1 MDAVRLRRMT
11 ALQKPDGGVR
21 GIVTGDVLRRVV
33 SRTIAQQIMPAVE
46 RFTSPFQFALRTRAG
61 TECVA
66 HMLQALTVSDPHTT
80 VLSIDGISAFD
91 MISRRAMLEAL
102 QQLPGREQILPFV
115 RLFYGRQSTYL
126 WEDDL
131 GVVHQIPQAEGGEQ
145 GDPLMP
151 LLFALGIHAALQAAQ
166 LNLPHEMAFLDDVYI
181 ASSPLRVGHSFAVL
195 QEQLLRHANIRVHLG
210 KIKVWNSSGV
220 RPRACDTLQDIATA
234 SGSLNQVWKGSDLP
248 TDQQGIKV
256 LGTPL
261 GQRFRGSSLGAR
273 VGESPAVVGAH
284 PSCSLLLHSA
294 ASRAN
299 YQLRVVRP
307 ELTEGFARGHDEGL
321 WQCLC
326 RILRVHHGE
335 GHLTRD
341 MATLPLALGGLGL
354 RSALRSRQSAYWAS
368 WADTLPMVRAKHPTT
383 AASFVEFL
391 AAGVGPVSL
400 MSAEVARRD
409 LFGVMGFAPPS
420 WVAHA

>member
-1 MDAVRLRRMT
+1 MLRR
-11 ALQKPDGGVR
+11 L
-21 GIVTGDVLRRVV
+21 V

-46 RFTSPFQFALRTRAG
+46 RFTSPFQCALRTRAG

-66 HMLQALTVSDPHTT
+66 HVLQALTESDPHTT

-102 QQLPGREQILPFV
+102 QQLPGGEQVLPFV

-126 WEDDL
+126 WDDNL
-131 GVVHQIPQAEGGEQ
+131 GVVHQIPQAEG

-166 LNLPHEMAFLDDVYI
+166 LNLPHEILMAFLDDVYI

-234 SGSLNQVWKGSDLP
+234 SGSLDQVWKGSDLP
-248 TDQQGIKV
+248 TDQQGIRV

-261 GQRFRGSSLGAR
+261 GHRDFVAAHLAR
-273 VGESPAVVGAH
+273 VLRSHQTLLERIPAVQDVQCAWA
-284 PSCSLLLHSA
+284 LLLHSA

-299 YQLRVVRP
+299 YQLHVVRP
-307 ELTEGFARGHDEGL
+307 ELTEGLPVAMTKGCGGVCVAFCEFTMTKGISHVTRPHYPLHLEG
-321 WQCLC
+321 WGCAAHS
-326 RILRVHHGE
+326 ILGSQLTGRVGQ
-335 GHLTRD
+335 TRS
-341 MATLPLALGGLGL
+341 PWSEPGI
-354 RSALRSRQSAYWAS
+354 RQLLLHS
-368 WADTLPMVRAKHPTT
+368 L
-383 AASFVEFL
+383 SF
-391 AAGVGPVSL
+391 
-400 MSAEVARRD
+400 
-409 LFGVMGFAPPS
+409 
-420 WVAHA
+420 